1 MLLINLVLALI
12 WVALTGD
19 FTPINFAFGFAV
31 GFAMLWLARR
41 STGQSTPTY
50 FGKLWLIVGFAIF
63 FIVEVIKA
71 NLRVARNVV
80 SPLHRLRPAI
90 VAVPL
95 DVATDAEITL
105 LANLITLTPG
115 TLSLDVSEDRKT
127 LYVHSIEVGSDIDA
141 FTSEIKNGFER
152 RVMEV
157 LR

>member
-1 MLLINLVLALI
+1 MLLINLVLALV
-12 WVALTGD
+12 WVGLTGD
-19 FTPINFAFGFAV
+19 FTPMNFLFGFAI
-31 GFAMLWLARR
+31 GFAMLWLGRR
-41 STGQSTPTY
+41 STGRSTPTY
-50 FGKLWLIVGFAIF
+50 FFKLWLIIGFAIF

-80 SPLHRLRPAI
+80 SPLHHLQPGI

-95 DVATDAEITL
+95 DITTDAEITL

-115 TLSLDVSEDRKT
+115 TLSLDVSEDRKV
-127 LYVHSIEVGSDIDA
+127 LYVHSIAVGSDVEA
-141 FTSEIKNGFER
+141 FKREIKSGFER